1 MNKYNSGFWFRP
13 KNFPSIIMSIFHSRQ
28 SKETTEYSNVVGDF
42 FWSFQI
48 VLKPQKWREID
59 SRGRGAHISKLK
71 FVLSPKWFWG
81 VEKLGKKEQ
90 ALKFLWIRR
99 WRLQPRCC
107 STTLDDPPILEIK
120 TQEFRIAPKLGD
132 ATSTTPTMQKL
143 LQNLQKWRKKF
154 QHKIQYEKFQAKE
167 EEQWMDENLANE
179 RLERYIVQIFH
190 LRSTG
195 IPANPDRLVALMDDG
210 SFVPL
215 NVCQQ

>member
-1 MNKYNSGFWFRP
+1 MVWG
-13 KNFPSIIMSIFHSRQ
+13 
-28 SKETTEYSNVVGDF
+28 
-42 FWSFQI
+42 
-48 VLKPQKWREID
+48 LKTWASAAQV
-59 SRGRGAHISKLK
+59 S
-71 FVLSPKWFWG
+71 V
-81 VEKLGKKEQ
+81 
-90 ALKFLWIRR
+90 RR
-99 WRLQPRCC
+99 WRLQSSLPHHPRCC

-120 TQEFRIAPKLGD
+120 TRVLFRVQNRAETRSRNKLP
-132 ATSTTPTMQKL
+132 TTTMQKL
-143 LQNLQKWRKKF
+143 LQNIQKWRKKF

-167 EEQWMDENLANE
+167 EEQWIDENMANE